1 MCSQVSRRRRSC
13 CELSTQNTQA
23 ETITGLSNAGSQI
36 QIQIQIHGQILVG
49 QDGLCLRLCL
59 CACLSAWM
67 CECVWRGPRE
77 LAAHLPAGW
86 VGQSVPVSL
95 PEIQKSEYCRCLLS
109 ASANYTHLGWR
120 PKLGALLPNV
130 FEPTNFNKV
139 CEKRKQ
145 LRRSVH
151 NSDANCWQQLQ
162 IDKLINRLIGLQNLL

>member
-1 MCSQVSRRRRSC
+1 MPAHRYRYRYRYMGKYLWARMVCVCVCVCVLVCLPGCASVFEEALESWLLTC
-13 CELSTQNTQA
+13 LPAELAN
-23 ETITGLSNAGSQI
+23 
-36 QIQIQIHGQILVG
+36 
-49 QDGLCLRLCL
+49 LCLFL
-59 CACLSAWM
+59 
-67 CECVWRGPRE
+67 
-77 LAAHLPAGW
+77 
-86 VGQSVPVSL
+86 L

-145 LRRSVH
+145 LRRPVH